1 MDWHFRVNQ
10 RSNET
15 EKRGLHRSWLV
26 DEMVRVPVDG
36 ISLETHL
43 TATGLDQYP

>member
-26 DEMVRVPVDG
+26 DEMVR
-36 ISLETHL
+36 SLDKVRL
-43 TATGLDQYP
+43 LGGSSNNNRIG

>member
-26 DEMVRVPVDG
+26 DEMVRIP
-36 ISLETHL
+36 IHSIYNYSRL
-43 TATGLDQYP
+43 TVIGLD